1 MTDNFLPSGQD
12 NEVYPD
18 RNVHERE
25 HRIHL
30 APKVA

>member
-12 NEVYPD
+12 NEVHPD
-18 RNVHERE
+18 RNVHEE

-30 APKVA
+30 APKVV